1 MIFCPSANPQTNQK
15 LTKSL
20 TKSVETGTPHKN
32 VPPKR
37 GGTQTSNQLFSNE
50 HATTQSRSAG
60 RGKYL
65 CLARPCGAVSERER
79 YFPRPALRSSQR
91 HALVVHHLLLKV
103 RLRVVAHRAHLGRLG
118 TNMQVPAV
126 QALPHLYALAL
137 KHLARLNALDE
148 FVVALL
154 VGLLDGGDTTE
165 LCGNLGK
172 ASSSAVLANS
182 SYIVVHS

>member
-1 MIFCPSANPQTNQK
+1 
-15 LTKSL
+15 
-20 TKSVETGTPHKN
+20 
-32 VPPKR
+32 
-37 GGTQTSNQLFSNE
+37 
-50 HATTQSRSAG
+50 
-60 RGKYL
+60 
-65 CLARPCGAVSERER
+65 
-79 YFPRPALRSSQR
+79 
-91 HALVVHHLLLKV
+91 
-103 RLRVVAHRAHLGRLG
+103 
-118 TNMQVPAV
+118 MQVPAV